1 MKDPHQSDSATDA
14 HRSDQS
20 ANREPRQKRKILGK
34 VLENLDIIAPLVLV
48 VALIIVMYLR
58 GASGI
63 F

>member
-1 MKDPHQSDSATDA
+1 MKDPQQSESASDL

-20 ANREPRQKRKILGK
+20 VNRAPRQKRKILGK

-48 VALIIVMYLR
+48 VTLIILIYQR
-58 GASGI
+58 GVSVI

>member
-1 MKDPHQSDSATDA
+1 MKDPQQSESASDL

-20 ANREPRQKRKILGK
+20 VNRAPRQKRKILGK

-48 VALIIVMYLR
+48 VTLIILMYQR
-58 GASGI
+58 GVSVI

>member
-1 MKDPHQSDSATDA
+1 MKDPQQSESASDA

-48 VALIIVMYLR
+48 VTLIILMYQR
-58 GASGI
+58 GVSVI

>member
-1 MKDPHQSDSATDA
+1 MKDPQQSESASDS

-20 ANREPRQKRKILGK
+20 PNREPRQKRKILGK

-48 VALIIVMYLR
+48 VTLIILMYQR
-58 GASGI
+58 GVSVI